1 MSKRATGPKGLVLF
15 LPAVVFLALFT
26 ISFAVMVVI
35 STYHY
40 ATPPKFW
47 TAVFTGKNYLEL
59 FTSRYS
65 LFTIGNTL
73 FLSLVTTMITLFFAY
88 PIAQI
93 LVRPSSHPT
102 RSKILL
108 GTVILLFFVNSIV
121 RTVSWFTVL
130 SSSGLLSQTLV
141 MLHIEPHPIS
151 YLFTGSAVVIG
162 MVSYNMPFAILML
175 ASSLR
180 FVGFELEDAA
190 RTLGANELQ
199 TFRRITFPLSEIP
212 LLATANLMFVVSIA
226 AFVSPSIL
234 GGGVVPFITVNIYE
248 TAVNS
253 INYPVAAAF
262 SVVFTFLTLIVIVA
276 SGRLFDVLLPKG
288 VRKGL

>member
-1 MSKRATGPKGLVLF
+1 MSSRGNGRKTWILF
-15 LPAVVFLALFT
+15 LPAGIFLALFT
-26 ISFAVMVVI
+26 ASFAVMIVI

-40 ATPPKFW
+40 AIPPKFW
-47 TAVFTGKNYLEL
+47 TAVFTSKNYLSL
-59 FTSRYS
+59 VTSRYS
-65 LFTIGNTL
+65 LYTIGNTL
-73 FLSLVTTMITLFFAY
+73 YLSLVTTIITVFFAY
-88 PIAQI
+88 PIAQL

-102 RSKILL
+102 RGKILL

-130 SSSGLLSQTLV
+130 SSSGLLSQLLV
-141 MLHIEPHPIS
+141 LLHILPHPIS
-151 YLFTGSAVVIG
+151 YLFTSSAVVIG

-234 GGGVVPFITVNIYE
+234 GGGVVPFITVNIYQ
-248 TAVNS
+248 TAVNT
-253 INYPVAAAF
+253 INYPEAAAF
-262 SVVFTFLTLIVIVA
+262 SVFFTLLTVIVIVA
-276 SGRLFDVLLPKG
+276 SGRLFEVVIPTG